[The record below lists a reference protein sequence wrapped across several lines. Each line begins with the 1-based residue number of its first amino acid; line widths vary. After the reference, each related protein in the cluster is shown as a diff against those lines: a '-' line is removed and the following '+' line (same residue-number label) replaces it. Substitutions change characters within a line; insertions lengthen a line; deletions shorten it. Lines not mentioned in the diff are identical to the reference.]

1 MSRLELRDIAAAY
14 RDRQVLSGVSVTV
27 PDGGW
32 LAVIGANG
40 AGKSTLLKAV
50 GGLIPHDGSV
60 LLAGTELATLPPRR
74 RARTV
79 AYAPQNPLL
88 PPALTVTDYALLGR
102 TPHLRPLGR
111 EGARDLSVVGG
122 VLARLDLVELAD
134 RRLATLSG
142 GEAQRAVLARALAQQ
157 ADLLLLDEPTSGLD
171 VGHAQALLELVDRLR
186 TEDGVTVVTTLHDLT
201 LAGQYAGSLLLLDGG
216 YPVAQGSPDEVLTAE
231 RIARHYD
238 AHVTV
243 LDTGGGSQAVL
254 PVRRGSQPPVRG
266 GDRGAASAAPSDP
279 AECSPAF
286 TDPPEREPPPP
297 AGRPASDAGSSRPR
311 RASSR

>member
-1 MSRLELRDIAAAY
+1 MSPLQLRDVGAAY
-14 RDRQVLSGVSVTV
+14 RNRTVLSGVSATV

-32 LAVIGANG
+32 LAVIGPNG
-40 AGKSTLLKAV
+40 AGKSTLLKALA
-50 GGLIPHDGSV
+50 GLIAHHGAV
-60 LLAGTELATLPPRR
+60 LLSGTELSTLPPRR
-74 RARTV
+74 RARAV

-102 TPHLRPLGR
+102 TPHLRPLGK
-111 EGARDLSVVGG
+111 EGARDLSVVGN
-122 VLARLDLVELAD
+122 VLARLDLGSLAD

-157 ADLLLLDEPTSGLD
+157 AGLLLLDEPTTGLD
-171 VGHAQALLELVDRLR
+171 VGHAQALLDLVDRLR
-186 TEDGVTVVTTLHDLT
+186 VEDGVTVVTTLHDLT

-216 YPVAQGSPDEVLTAE
+216 RPVAQGSPDEVLTAE

-243 LDTGGGSQAVL
+243 VDTGGGSQAVL
-254 PVRRGSQPPVRG
+254 PVRRDAATPDAATPGAQPP
-266 GDRGAASAAPSDP
+266 GAQ
-279 AECSPAF
+279 
-286 TDPPEREPPPP
+286 PPDAPPPDAPPPDAP
-297 AGRPASDAGSSRPR
+297 ATAGLPRSAAGSSRPR